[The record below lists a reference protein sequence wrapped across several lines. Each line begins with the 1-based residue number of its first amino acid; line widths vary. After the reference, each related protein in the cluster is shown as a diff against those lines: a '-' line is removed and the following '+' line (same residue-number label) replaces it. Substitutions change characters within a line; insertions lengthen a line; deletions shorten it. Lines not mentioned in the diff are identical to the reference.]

1 VGVKFLIIAKQF
13 NRLKKQIGILLFYV
27 LVFVS
32 AFSQKPQF
40 SLATDISLF
49 RSFKKDQRYWSVGQT
64 VAGHFNFT
72 PADGFYVWFAYSS
85 NGKFNKQLEAMAKSA
100 ITIPQQVSYTNYAK
114 LRFNHISMGWK
125 HYLKGVYNTED
136 QWNLY
141 GYAGFGLL
149 FGIVENT
156 HSVPVDSTDYD
167 IPVWQGKT
175 KFKRL
180 TIDLGIGYEIP
191 LGGDIYFYLEGRA
204 LVPTTDYPSHYLFIN
219 ENAPLIGSVNAGV
232 RLLF

>member
-1 VGVKFLIIAKQF
+1 LQSNF
-13 NRLKKQIGILLFYV
+13 NYLKKKIIILFFFI

-32 AFSQKPQF
+32 AFSQKAQF
-40 SLATDISLF
+40 SLATDASVSH
-49 RSFKKDQRYWSVGQT
+49 SFKKDQRYWSLGQT
-64 VAGHFNFT
+64 ITGHFNFT
-72 PADGFYVWFAYSS
+72 PADGFYIWYAYSS
-85 NGKFNKQLEAMAKSA
+85 NGKFHNQLSATAKSA

-125 HYLKGVYNTED
+125 HYLKGIYNTD
-136 QWNLY
+136 NTWNLY

-156 HSVPVDSTDYD
+156 HSVAIDSAEYS
-167 IPVWQGKT
+167 IPVWKGKA

-180 TIDLGIGYEIP
+180 TIDLGLGYEIP
-191 LGGDIYFYLEGRA
+191 VGGDIYFYMEGRA
-204 LVPTTDYPSHYLFIN
+204 LIPTTDYPSNYLFIN
-219 ENAPLIGSVNAGV
+219 DNAPLTGSLNTGI